1 MKQNGIFSNV
11 LLPTIL
17 TCILISS
24 ATVQAETAIRGTS
37 TDFDQKYL
45 PLDDGSITFINE
57 DFDGEPSVG
66 ILEQGKIDLTSFYTL
81 EATALE
87 IYLAFQPKEEA
98 PQFLIDAHFKKA
110 TNSNVV
116 SYQPRDLSEL
126 AATTVSMGPGYYNFS
141 KDTNNCWGWGGVSNY
156 NSGTGSDPSSYNGHS
171 QSASQTEFTNW
182 SMITGTSVLKGEYT
196 SNGIYLDEHAESGD
210 RYYATG
216 FANER
221 AFAMCVVYATVQYDY
236 HPSECSLV
244 DGISENSVNYSLK
257 LFVESASGATWNSK
271 TIKLEAYGEGMRYR
285 SSSNT
290 KRRYNLRVIDKSIKS
305 NICTEKYD
313 VFWRAKTYIGTPDI
327 GEYSK

>member
-1 MKQNGIFSNV
+1 MKQKGFFSNV

-17 TCILISS
+17 SSILISS
-24 ATVQAETAIRGTS
+24 ATVQAEVALRSTS
-37 TDFDQKYL
+37 ADVDQILL
-45 PLDDGSITFINE
+45 PLNDGSITFINE
-57 DFDGEPSVG
+57 DFDGESSVG
-66 ILEQGKIDLTSFYTL
+66 ILEQGKIDLTSFYRL

-87 IYLAFQPKEEA
+87 IYQAFQPKEEA

-110 TNSNVV
+110 TNNDVV
-116 SYQPRDLSEL
+116 SYHPRDLSEL
-126 AATTVSMGPGYYNFS
+126 AATTISMAPGYYNFS
-141 KDTNNCWGWGGVSNY
+141 KDTDNCWGWGGVSNY
-156 NSGTGSDPSSYNGHS
+156 NSVTGSDPSSYSGHS

-182 SMITGTSVLKGEYT
+182 SMITGSSVLKGKYT
-196 SNGIYLDEHAESGD
+196 SNGIYFDEHAESGD

-221 AFAMCVVYATVQYDY
+221 AFAMCVVYATVQPNH

-271 TIKLEAYGEGMRYR
+271 TIKLETYGEGIRYR

-305 NICTEKYD
+305 NICKEKYD
-313 VFWRAKTYIGTPDI
+313 VFWRAKTYIGAPDF
-327 GEYSK
+327 GEYTK